1 MERTNN
7 YYWPAAPHRRMGDGF
22 PNTGRDLLMTRRRRQ
37 QRVLVVSVGV
47 LIALFTCW
55 AAFLGVNKTASFL
68 NVVMRRSS
76 TQVSLPV
83 VLSGKESAQL
93 PEHPVAEQP
102 NLPTHPVRILLLG
115 SDQREDDPG
124 FRTDVIVLVTVDTA
138 NRTASAVSFPRDLW
152 VDAPTLYPMKINMI
166 QAIGGFDAMAAMF
179 ESEFGVRPDYYVMTN
194 FTGFARLIDSI
205 GGIDVHVHQPLSDSC
220 DLPQAPGGTCNLEP
234 GVQVMDGATALWYV
248 RSRATTSDFDRLRRA
263 QEVIQAV
270 FERLMNMNVLLAL
283 PQAYQDM
290 TQYVETS
297 IGLGDI
303 TALAPVAVRLFQ
315 EPDHIQHYAI
325 TEEQAYPSWSWDG
338 MWILLPDFDLIGS
351 VLEEAGAR

>member
-7 YYWPAAPHRRMGDGF
+7 YYWPAAPHRHAGDGF
-22 PNTGRDLLMTRRRRQ
+22 PNSGRDLLMTRRRKQ
-37 QRVLVVSVGV
+37 QRGLLIAAGVLV
-47 LIALFTCW
+47 ALFTCW
-55 AAFLGVNKTASFL
+55 AAFLGVNKTALFL
-68 NVVMRRSS
+68 HVAMRRSS
-76 TQVSLPV
+76 TQVNLPV
-83 VLSGKESAQL
+83 VLSGQESAQQGQTL
-93 PEHPVAEQP
+93 PDSPGQP
-102 NLPTHPVRILLLG
+102 AHPVRILLLG
-115 SDQREDDPG
+115 SDQREGDPG

-152 VDAPTLYPMKINMI
+152 VEPPTLYPMKINMI
-166 QAIGGFDAMAAMF
+166 QSLGAFDAMAAMF
-179 ESEFGVRPDYYVMTN
+179 ESEFGVRPDYYVQTN

-290 TQYVETS
+290 TQFVETN

-303 TALAPVAVRLFQ
+303 TALAPVAVNLFR
-315 EPDHIQHYAI
+315 EPDRIQHYAI
-325 TEEQAYPSWSWDG
+325 TEEQATPSWSWDG
-338 MWILLPDFDLIGS
+338 MWILLPDYERIGQ

>member
-7 YYWPAAPHRRMGDGF
+7 YYWPAAPHRRAGDGF
-22 PNTGRDLLMTRRRRQ
+22 PNTGRDLLMTRRRKQ
-37 QRVLVVSVGV
+37 QRALLVAAGV
-47 LIALFTCW
+47 LIAVFTCW
-55 AAFLGVNKTASFL
+55 AAFLGVNKTASLF

-76 TQVSLPV
+76 TQVILPV
-83 VLSGKESAQL
+83 VMSGEGSEQPGQAL
-93 PEHPVAEQP
+93 PEQLEMPA
-102 NLPTHPVRILLLG
+102 HPVRILLLG
-115 SDQREDDPG
+115 SDQREGDSG

-152 VDAPTLYPMKINMI
+152 VEPPTLYPMKINMI
-166 QAIGGFDAMAAMF
+166 QSFGGFDAMGAMF
-179 ESEFGVRPDYYVMTN
+179 ESEFGVRPDYYVLTN
-194 FTGFARLIDSI
+194 FTGFASLIDSI
-205 GGIDVHVHQPLSDSC
+205 GGIDVHVHEPLSDSC

-248 RSRATTSDFDRLRRA
+248 RSRATTSDFDRLRRS

-270 FERLMNMNVLLAL
+270 FERLMNMQVLLAL

-290 TQYVETS
+290 TQYVETN

-303 TALAPVAVRLFQ
+303 TALAPVAARLFQ
-315 EPDHIQHYAI
+315 EPDRIQHYAI

-338 MWILLPDFDLIGS
+338 MWILLPDFELIGS